1 MSDLS
6 TTYMGLS
13 LKNPLVPSASPL
25 SQGLD
30 TIKKMAEFGA
40 GAVILYSLFQEQIEE
55 EAVLLNDV
63 IEGIKY
69 RYAESLDFYPPLENY
84 RADGEEYLELI
95 SRAKDAVDI
104 PIIGSLNCFG
114 PGDWVHYA
122 SCFEEAGA
130 DAIELNLYHLPT
142 SVHLTGAQVEEE
154 YLTILQ
160 DVKREVEIPVALKL
174 SPFFSSIPHMAG
186 RLDSAGADALV
197 LFNRFYQPDLD
208 VENLET
214 KRRLV
219 LSTSEEMRLPLR
231 WIAILYGHIEASLA
245 LTTGVHTPEDIVK
258 AIMAGADI
266 AQVCSV
272 LLESGVE
279 KIETLLE
286 GLDVWMTEH
295 EYASIAQMRG
305 VLSHRKTPNPA
316 AFERANYVRLVGS
329 IYE

>member
-6 TTYMGLS
+6 TTYMGLA

-25 SQGLD
+25 SQDLD
-30 TIKKMAEFGA
+30 SIKKMAEYGA
-40 GAVILYSLFQEQIEE
+40 GAVVLYSLFQEQIEE
-55 EAVLLNDV
+55 EGVLLNDI
-63 IEGIKY
+63 IESTKH
-69 RYAESLDFYPPLENY
+69 RYAESLDFFPPLKNY

-95 SRAKDAVDI
+95 SRAKAAVDI
-104 PIIGSLNCFG
+104 PVIASLNSFG

-122 SCFEEAGA
+122 SRCEEAGA
-130 DAIELNLYHLPT
+130 DGIELNLYHLPT
-142 SVHLTGAQVEEE
+142 SVHMTGAQVEEQ
-154 YLTILQ
+154 YLTIVQ
-160 DVKREVEIPVALKL
+160 DVKGEVDVPVALKL
-174 SPFFSSIPHMAG
+174 SPFLSSIPHMAG
-186 RLDSAGADALV
+186 RLDRIGADALV

-208 VENLET
+208 IENLET
-214 KRRLV
+214 QRRLV

-231 WIAILYGHIEASLA
+231 WIAILYGHIKASLA

-258 AIMAGADI
+258 AIMAGADV

-279 KIETLLE
+279 KIKTLLE
-286 GLDVWMTEH
+286 GLDAWMTAH
-295 EYASIAQMRG
+295 EYASVAQMRG